1 MKRLMIISLFLTVFA
16 TGCFFYEEAETVNPA
31 DVTSTNTGTAPGAIT
46 TFTATTTIA
55 NVSITNPYIRITF
68 STPADETTL
77 SCGNGNSISL
87 EFNGTPLAY
96 PGDYTADPNP
106 ATLTEAPSVINLII
120 NSGISA
126 GLPLRIILTN
136 TIKADANN
144 TISLTP
150 VDIAEPVGN

>member
-16 TGCFFYEEAETVNPA
+16 TGCFFYEEAETVNPE
-31 DVTSTNTGTAPGAIT
+31 DVTSTNTGTAPGGVT

-55 NVSITNPYIRITF
+55 NVSMTNPYVRINF
-68 STPADETTL
+68 STPADETTI

-126 GLPLRIILTN
+126 GGTLRIILTN
-136 TIKADANN
+136 AIQADANN
-144 TISLTP
+144 TVSLTP
-150 VDIAEPVGN
+150 VDNSQIVGN